1 MLIGRI
7 IKTYFNQNL
16 MPRTPRMKMKQTAK
30 QLAASKK
37 NINAYEKKDDHQN
50 ILIGY
55 VLGAVTVLIA
65 AFIAAG
71 L

>member
-1 MLIGRI
+1 
-7 IKTYFNQNL
+7 

-37 NINAYEKKDDHQN
+37 NILAYERKDDRTN
-50 ILIGY
+50 FTNGFMVGAMFALI
-55 VLGAVTVLIA
+55 VAWIFT
-65 AFIAAG
+65 G

>member
-1 MLIGRI
+1 
-7 IKTYFNQNL
+7 
-16 MPRTPRMKMKQTAK
+16 MKMKSAK
-30 QLAASKK
+30 QIAAATKT
-37 NINAYEKKDDHQN
+37 ILAYEKKDDHQN
-50 ILIGY
+50 ILMGF

>member
-1 MLIGRI
+1 
-7 IKTYFNQNL
+7 

-37 NINAYEKKDDHQN
+37 NINAYEKKDDYQN
-50 ILIGY
+50 ILTGFI
-55 VLGAVTVLIA
+55 LGASTVLIA
-65 AFIAAG
+65 TFIALG

>member
-1 MLIGRI
+1 
-7 IKTYFNQNL
+7 

-30 QLAASKK
+30 QLEASKK

-50 ILIGY
+50 ILMGFVIGF
-55 VLGAVTVLIA
+55 AVCLIA
-65 AFIAAG
+65 VSIGIGFSSFIAVG

>member
-1 MLIGRI
+1 
-7 IKTYFNQNL
+7 